1 MITLEEQINLACRD
15 LPHNAQI
22 HLVMENGAAYVQG
35 YYLDNGDYISQDG
48 ADMSL
53 AEQVKDMLEFFI
65 EKPDSD

>member
-1 MITLEEQINLACRD
+1 MNDLEQQINLACRD

-53 AEQVKDMLEFFI
+53 VEQIKDMLDFFI
-65 EKPDSD
+65 ANPDSD